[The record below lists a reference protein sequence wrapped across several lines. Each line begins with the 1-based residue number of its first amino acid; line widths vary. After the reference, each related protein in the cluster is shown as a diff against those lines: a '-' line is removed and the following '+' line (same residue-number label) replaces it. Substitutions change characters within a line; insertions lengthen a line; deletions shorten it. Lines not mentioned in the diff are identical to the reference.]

1 MLKKHYIFVLIA
13 LMLSF
18 PFSLWASVGQILL
31 VTGDVNIL
39 RAEQS
44 LKAQSGATLL
54 EKDKVVTQ
62 AGARAQ
68 LRFTDD
74 TVITLGSNTDF
85 SIEAFLDEN
94 TVKAKAEFGVTKGTF
109 KAITGRIGK
118 IAPENFT
125 LKTNNA
131 TIGIRGT
138 IFSGNIQARR
148 EIIAALR
155 GQIRVRDSAL
165 GAFVDVG
172 AGQVTY
178 IVPGQAPESPR
189 SLNPNDLDELNP
201 DRIGEGGRNQQNDV
215 INDEEDSAIPSNQ
228 SIIQDEA
235 NASPSFNQPDTSEAL
250 NNKLDDQLSN
260 KIQKPAV
267 LNLTGWRP
275 FDEEATAFSVSAST
289 LVGSFENSIGWGVWE
304 TGFDPHTG
312 HAYTDY
318 WVGGTEASAAADYIQ
333 SLSSG
338 SGGTYTYTG
347 KVMGEVWLY
356 SEMTSVAINSAG
368 SSVSLTADFNSLPT
382 ISGTMQFN
390 TGIGSPDWI
399 MSIDSSDIAGGVFST
414 GLSGGGVSGYIDGQ
428 FYGSQANSVGG
439 VFNAYDDSM
448 NSASGVFKAAR

>member
-289 LVGSFENSIGWGVWE
+289 LVGR
-304 TGFDPHTG
+304 DR
-312 HAYTDY
+312 
-318 WVGGTEASAAADYIQ
+318 
-333 SLSSG
+333 
-338 SGGTYTYTG
+338 
-347 KVMGEVWLY
+347 K
-356 SEMTSVAINSAG
+356 SV
-368 SSVSLTADFNSLPT
+368 V
-382 ISGTMQFN
+382 
-390 TGIGSPDWI
+390 
-399 MSIDSSDIAGGVFST
+399 
-414 GLSGGGVSGYIDGQ
+414 
-428 FYGSQANSVGG
+428 
-439 VFNAYDDSM
+439 
-448 NSASGVFKAAR
+448 